1 MKRWIMSL
9 LFVLIFGLSS
19 SSGHADDVLQVL
31 SNTADARISYQAMD
45 QNQLLVTVLDA
56 TDAPIRGLTA
66 DDIQVKLGS
75 KKAKILTFE
84 PLETNEKVGLNIVMV
99 VDNSSSMKRR
109 NAIKPLLSAMQAF
122 LKIMRPIDTIHMIVF
137 DDEHTMQIDGRDL
150 HVKTL
155 TSNNVIDLKAFLDD
169 AFDKGLSSKTV
180 IYEAMVAGM
189 AAMRKM
195 PEKANKFFVV
205 FTDGEDIN
213 SVFKGDVAAS
223 AARGIS
229 NFEAFVVDYM
239 PGAGLNPFMETF
251 AKDHGGKVW
260 KATAATDLLPI
271 FQSFST
277 RLRYRYV
284 ATYRF
289 LDPPTGTIGI
299 QPARLHLDAFTMLD
313 GSPLKNTLF
322 FQSGKSDIAQPYV
335 LFKNQ
340 DQTASFN
347 PETLKSAMDRYHN
360 LLNIV
365 GHGLAADPGLNVR
378 IMGFN
383 DGRAG
388 EKDNLELSQRRALAV
403 KTYLNE
409 IWKVEDSRMWTEAG
423 NLPEKPAPEGLPGA
437 NAENR
442 RVEIIY
448 DAPAKEAGVAGTFIG
463 AGDQVDE
470 IDITPEIKAE
480 YGVAAWEL
488 NIVGGTEQITGAKG
502 EGDLA
507 LEYKFTLDSLDRQKL
522 AASDQLQASIKVTD
536 INGDTFE
543 TDPALCTVVVSK
555 RPIIH
560 DILPLPAGALAM
572 TPASFTIEELTTID
586 SSPLLNYIYFEPEQ
600 DLIPENYVTMG
611 DQAAAK
617 AFSESA
623 LIDPVEKY
631 RNILNIIGKRLS
643 VNPDAVIE
651 IVGCN
656 ANYGPEKNRTDL
668 SRLRAQSVH
677 AYLKYIWGVDSKRM
691 TMTARNLPAAA
702 SSGKT
707 KQGRAENRR
716 VEILSDAPEILDVI
730 RSTHVEAI
738 SNARRIK
745 LVPDI
750 QSGYDLKRWKI
761 NLMGDGT
768 SIRSMEGTGPLAPD
782 YIFALENPDLLSFE
796 PFATVSA
803 EIQVTD
809 MKDRQFAAR
818 APDAPVTFIRK
829 EERSARKKG
838 YKVLERYA
846 LILFDFN
853 SAKIK
858 DRNQAIVDRIT
869 ERVLAFP
876 EIKLNI
882 TGHTDDIG
890 KEEYNLKLSEKRAK
904 AVYDQL
910 MSTIGETRGV
920 KISYTGVG
928 QNNPLYDN
936 TLPYGRALNRTVTIT
951 LEYEVKE

>member
-1 MKRWIMSL
+1 MSL
-9 LFVLIFGLSS
+9 LIVLVFGLSL
-19 SSGHADDVLQVL
+19 SSGHADEVLQVL

-45 QNQLLVTVLDA
+45 QNQLLVTALDA
-56 TDAPIRGLTA
+56 GDEPIRGLTA
-66 DDIQVKLGS
+66 DDIEVKLGS

-99 VDNSSSMKRR
+99 VDNSFSMKSRK
-109 NAIKPLLSAMQAF
+109 AVKPLLSAMQEF
-122 LKIMRPIDTIHMIVF
+122 LKSMRPIDTIHMIVF
-137 DDEHTMQIDGRDL
+137 DNDNTMQIDGRDL

-155 TSNNVIDLKAFLDD
+155 TSNNVIDLKAFLDN
-169 AFDKGLSSKTV
+169 AFGKGLSSKTM

-205 FTDGEDIN
+205 FTDGEDLN
-213 SVFKGDVAAS
+213 SAFKGDVVVS

-229 NFEAFVVDYM
+229 NFEAYVVGYM
-239 PGAGLNPFMETF
+239 PGVGLNPFMKTF

-260 KATAATDLLPI
+260 KATEATDLLPI
-271 FQSFST
+271 FESFST

-289 LDPPTGTIGI
+289 LDPPTGTLGI
-299 QPARLHLDAFTMLD
+299 KPAKLHLDAFTMLD

-322 FQSGKSDIAQPYV
+322 FQSGKSDISQPYV

-340 DQTASFN
+340 EQTASFN
-347 PETLKSAMDRYHN
+347 PETLKSAMDRYLN

-365 GHGLAADPGLNVR
+365 GHGLAANPSLNIR

-383 DGRAG
+383 DGRVG

-409 IWKVEDSRMWTEAG
+409 IWGVEESRMWIEAG
-423 NLPEKPAPEGLPGA
+423 NLPEKPAPEGQLGA

-448 DAPAKEAGVAGTFIG
+448 DAPDKEAGVAGIFIG
-463 AGDQVDE
+463 AGGQADN

-480 YGVAAWEL
+480 YGLATWEL
-488 NIVGGTEQITGAKG
+488 NILGNTEQITGVKG
-502 EGDLA
+502 EGALA
-507 LEYKFTLDSLDRQKL
+507 SDYQFTLDSLGRQKL
-522 AASDQLQASIKVTD
+522 ATLNQLQARIKVTD

-543 TDPALCTVVVSK
+543 TDPALCAVMVSK

-560 DILPLPAGALAM
+560 DILPPPAGALAM

-586 SSPLLNYIYFEPEQ
+586 SSPLLNYIYFELEQ
-600 DLIPENYVTMG
+600 DLIPGKYVMIG

-631 RNILNIIGKRLS
+631 RNILNIIGKRLLD
-643 VNPDAVIE
+643 NPDAVIE

-656 ANYGPEKNRTDL
+656 SNYGPEKNRTDL

-691 TMTARNLPAAA
+691 TVTARNLPAAA

-716 VEILSDAPEILDVI
+716 VEILSDAPELLDVI

-738 SNARRIK
+738 SNARSIK
-745 LVPDI
+745 LVPNI
-750 QSGYDLKRWKI
+750 QAGYDLKRWKI
-761 NLMGDGT
+761 DLIGDGK
-768 SIRSMEGTGPLAPD
+768 SIRSMEGTGPLSPD
-782 YIFALENPDLLSFE
+782 YTFALENPELLSFE
-796 PFATVSA
+796 AFIAVSA
-803 EIQVTD
+803 EIQVED
-809 MKDRQFAAR
+809 MNGRQFKTR
-818 APDAPVTFIRK
+818 ALDAPVTFIRK
-829 EERSARKKG
+829 EERSARKEG

-858 DRNQAIVDRIT
+858 DRNQAIVDHIT

-910 MSTIGETRGV
+910 VSTIGETRGV
-920 KISYTGVG
+920 EISYTGVG
-928 QNNPLYDN
+928 QNHPLYDN
-936 TLPYGRALNRTVTIT
+936 TLPYGRALNRTVTII

>member
-1 MKRWIMSL
+1 MKRWMMSL
-9 LFVLIFGLSS
+9 LFVLVFGLSL
-19 SSGHADDVLQVL
+19 SSGHADEVLQVL
-31 SNTADARISYQAMD
+31 SNTADARISYQAMA
-45 QNQLLVTVLDA
+45 QNELLVTVLDA
-56 TDAPIRGLTA
+56 TDEPIRGLSA
-66 DDIQVKLGS
+66 DDIEVKLGS
-75 KKAKILTFE
+75 KKAKILTFA

-99 VDNSSSMKRR
+99 VDNSLSMKSRK
-109 NAIKPLLSAMQAF
+109 AVKPLLSAMQAF
-122 LKIMRPIDTIHMIVF
+122 LKSMRPIDTIHMIVF
-137 DDEHTMQIDGRDL
+137 DDDHTMQIDGRDL

-169 AFDKGLSSKTV
+169 AFGKGLSSKTM
-180 IYEAMVAGM
+180 IYEAMFAGM

-205 FTDGEDIN
+205 FTDGEDLN
-213 SVFKGDVAAS
+213 SAFKGDVAVS
-223 AARGIS
+223 AARGVS
-229 NFEAFVVDYM
+229 NFEAYVVDYM
-239 PGAGLNPFMETF
+239 PGARLNSFMKTF

-260 KATAATDLLPI
+260 KATEATDLLPI

-299 QPARLHLDAFTMLD
+299 TPARLHLDAATMLD

-322 FQSGKSDIAQPYV
+322 FQSGKGDIAQPYV

-340 DQTASFN
+340 EQAASFN
-347 PETLKSAMDRYHN
+347 PETLKSAMDRYLN
-360 LLNIV
+360 LLNIL
-365 GHGLAADPGLNVR
+365 GHDLAADPSLNVR
-378 IMGFN
+378 IMGYN
-383 DGRAG
+383 DNSAG

-409 IWKVEDSRMWTEAG
+409 IWNVAESRMWTEAG
-423 NLPEKPAPEGLPGA
+423 NLPEKPAPEGQPGA
-437 NAENR
+437 SAENR

-448 DAPAKEAGVAGTFIG
+448 EAPDKEAGVAGTFIG
-463 AGDQVDE
+463 ERGQVDK
-470 IDITPEIKAE
+470 INITPDITAE

-488 NIVGGTEQITGAKG
+488 NILGNAEPVITVKG
-502 EGDLA
+502 EGALA
-507 LEYKFTLDSLDRQKL
+507 PDYPFTLDSLGRQKL
-522 AASDQLQASIKVTD
+522 ATVNQLQARISVTD

-543 TDPALCTVVVSK
+543 TDSALCAVIVSK

-560 DILPLPAGALAM
+560 EILPLPTGSLAM
-572 TPASFTIEELTTID
+572 TPAFFTIEELTTID
-586 SSPLLNYIYFEPEQ
+586 SSPLLNYIYFASEQ
-600 DLIPENYVTMG
+600 DSIPEKYVTMG

-623 LIDPVEKY
+623 LMDPMEKY
-631 RNILNIIGKRLS
+631 RNILNIIGKRLMD
-643 VNPDAVIE
+643 NPAAVIE

-656 ANYGPEKNRTDL
+656 SDFGPEKNRTDL

-691 TMTARNLPAAA
+691 TVTARDLPAAA

-707 KQGRAENRR
+707 QQGRAENQR
-716 VEILSDAPEILDVI
+716 VEIHSASPEILDVI

-738 SNARRIK
+738 SNARNIK
-745 LVPDI
+745 LMPDI

-761 NLMGDGT
+761 DLVGDGR
-768 SIRSMEGTGPLAPD
+768 SIRSMAGTGPLSPD

-796 PFATVSA
+796 AFAAVSA

-809 MKDRQFAAR
+809 MKGRQFQAR

-829 EERSARKKG
+829 EERSARKEG

-876 EIKLNI
+876 EVVLHI

-910 MSTIGETRGV
+910 MSTIGETNGV

-936 TLPYGRALNRTVTIT
+936 TLTYGRALNRTVTIT

>member
-9 LFVLIFGLSS
+9 LFVLVFGLSS
-19 SSGHADDVLQVL
+19 SNGHADEILQVL
-31 SNTADARISYQAMD
+31 SNTADARISCQTMD
-45 QNQLLVTVLDA
+45 QNQLLLTVLDA
-56 TDAPIRGLTA
+56 TDQPIRGLTA
-66 DDIQVKLGS
+66 DDIEVKLGS

-109 NAIKPLLSAMQAF
+109 KAIKPLLSAMQDF
-122 LKIMRPIDTIHMIVF
+122 LKIMRPMDTIHMIVF
-137 DDEHTMQIDGRDL
+137 DDDNTMQMDGRDL

-155 TSNNVIDLKAFLDD
+155 KSTSVIDLKNFLDN

-180 IYEAMVAGM
+180 LYEAMVAGM

-213 SVFKGDVAAS
+213 SAFKGNVATTEAE
-223 AARGIS
+223 RVS
-229 NFEAFVVDYM
+229 NFEAYVVDYM

-260 KATAATDLLPI
+260 KATSATDLLPI

-299 QPARLHLDAFTMLD
+299 QPAKLHLDAFTMLD
-313 GSPLKNTLF
+313 GAPLKNTLF
-322 FQSGKSDIAQPYV
+322 FQSGKSDISQPYV
-335 LFKNQ
+335 LFKNKEQ
-340 DQTASFN
+340 AASFN
-347 PETLKSAMDRYHN
+347 PETLNSAMDRYSN
-360 LLNIV
+360 LLNIM
-365 GHGLAADPGLNVR
+365 GQALAGDPGLNVR
-378 IMGFN
+378 IMGYN
-383 DGRAG
+383 DDRGG
-388 EKDNLELSQRRALAV
+388 EKDNLELSERRAQAV

-409 IWKVEDSRMWTEAG
+409 IWGVAASRLWIEAG
-423 NLPEKPAPEGLPGA
+423 NLPEKAAPAGKLGA

-448 DAPAKEAGVAGTFIG
+448 DAPDKEAGVARTFIG
-463 AGDQVDE
+463 AGDQVNG
-470 IDITPEIKAE
+470 IDITPEIKVE
-480 YGVAAWEL
+480 YGVADWEL
-488 NIVGGTEQITGAKG
+488 NIVGNTEPLTGAKG

-507 LEYKFTLDSLDRQKL
+507 PDYKFTLDSLDLQKL
-522 AASDQLQASIKVTD
+522 ATLNQLEARLKVTD
-536 INGDTFE
+536 TNGDTFE
-543 TDPALCTVVVSK
+543 TDPALCAVMVSK

-560 DILPLPAGALAM
+560 EILPAPAGTLAM
-572 TPASFTIEELTTID
+572 VPASFTIEELTTID
-586 SSPLLNYIYFEPEQ
+586 SSPLLNYIYFESEQ
-600 DLIPENYVTMG
+600 DSIPEKYVTFR

-623 LIDPVEKY
+623 LIDPMEKY
-631 RNILNIIGKRLS
+631 HNILNIIGKRLLD
-643 VNPDAVIE
+643 NPEATIE
-651 IVGCN
+651 IIGCN
-656 ANYGPEKNRTDL
+656 SNFGPERKRTDL

-677 AYLKYIWGVDSKRM
+677 SYLKYIWGVDSRRM
-691 TMTARNLPAAA
+691 TVTARNLPAAA

-745 LVPDI
+745 VVPDI
-750 QSGYDLKRWKI
+750 QAGYDLKRWKI
-761 NLMGDGT
+761 DLMGDGT
-768 SIRSMEGTGPLAPD
+768 LIRSMDGAGALAPD
-782 YIFALENPDLLSFE
+782 YIFELENADLLSFE
-796 PFATVSA
+796 AFANISA
-803 EIQVTD
+803 EIQVED
-809 MKDRQFAAR
+809 MKGGQFKAR

-829 EERSARKKG
+829 EERSARKEG
-838 YKVLERYA
+838 YKVMERYA

-858 DRNQAIVDRIT
+858 DRNQAIVDHIT

-876 EIKLNI
+876 EVILNI

-890 KEEYNLKLSEKRAK
+890 KEEYNLKLSKKRAK

-910 MSTIGETRGV
+910 VSTIGETRGV
-920 KISYTGVG
+920 EISFTGVG
-928 QNNPLYDN
+928 PSDPLYDN
-936 TLPYGRALNRTVTIT
+936 TLPYGRALNRTVTVT